1 MLCWK
6 KGSYSP
12 TDKQKS
18 HTKENKK
25 ELVTSKRNNRLKSFQ
40 KKSSKDKKDSLTN
53 YIHWQFKTKTIRC
66 PG

>member
-18 HTKENKK
+18 ITKENKK
-25 ELVTSKRNNRLKSFQ
+25 ELVTLQRNNRLKSFK
-40 KKSSKDKKDSLTN
+40 KKSSKDKKDSLTITFTSN
-53 YIHWQFKTKTIRC
+53 LKPKQ
-66 PG
+66 

>member
-18 HTKENKK
+18 TENKK
-25 ELVTSKRNNRLKSFQ
+25 ELVTLQRNNRLKSLR
-40 KKSSKDKKDSLTN
+40 KKSSKDKKDSLTIKFTSN
-53 YIHWQFKTKTIRC
+53 LKAKQ
-66 PG
+66 

>member
-18 HTKENKK
+18 ITKENKK
-25 ELVTSKRNNRLKSFQ
+25 ELVTLQRNNKLKSFK
-40 KKSSKDKKDSLTN
+40 KKSSKDKKDSLTITFTSN
-53 YIHWQFKTKTIRC
+53 LKPKQ
-66 PG
+66 

>member
-18 HTKENKK
+18 ITKENKK
-25 ELVTSKRNNRLKSFQ
+25 ELVTLQRNNRLKSFK
-40 KKSSKDKKDSLTN
+40 KKSSKDKKDSLTITFTSN
-53 YIHWQFKTKTIRC
+53 LKAKQ
-66 PG
+66 